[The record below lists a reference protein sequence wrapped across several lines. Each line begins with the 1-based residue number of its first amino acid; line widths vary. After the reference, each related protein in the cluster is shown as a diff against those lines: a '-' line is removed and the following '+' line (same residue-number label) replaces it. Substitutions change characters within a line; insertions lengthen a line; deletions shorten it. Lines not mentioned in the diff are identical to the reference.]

1 MFSLDSQW
9 NASIPTTMSSH
20 QLSIFSFSILVKA
33 SKWRVTTMIEGLKY
47 NGMRQRSVLM
57 LEPTI
62 DKRIFILNKFTFH
75 SVHEYL
81 LY

>member
-1 MFSLDSQW
+1 
-9 NASIPTTMSSH
+9 
-20 QLSIFSFSILVKA
+20 
-33 SKWRVTTMIEGLKY
+33 MIEGLKY